1 MEEPDETAMTIKL
14 PAPIARYLDAANA
27 DDSDAVAACFT
38 PDAHVLDESRDHVGA
53 AAIRDWAGEARRRY
67 RFRAEAR
74 SFEGTPDGGTVTAH
88 LTGEFPG
95 APADLRYRFR
105 LTDDKVADLEIT
117 VRDPRAEFTG
127 AASW

>member
-53 AAIRDWAGEARRRY
+53 AAIRDWAGERRRY

-88 LTGEFPG
+88 LTGDFPG

-105 LTDDKVADLEIT
+105 LTGDRVADLEIT
-117 VRDPRAEFTG
+117 VATHAPNSPPP
-127 AASW
+127 ASW

>member
-1 MEEPDETAMTIKL
+1 LTRATLLDH
-14 PAPIARYLDAANA
+14 PIFDLALRLLDA
-27 DDSDAVAACFT
+27 
-38 PDAHVLDESRDHVGA
+38 VG
-53 AAIRDWAGEARRRY
+53 IGGEAG
-67 RFRAEAR
+67 F
-74 SFEGTPDGGTVTAH
+74 SQVPLDGCEFPCAPAH

-105 LTDDKVADLEIT
+105 LTGDKVADLEIT